1 MLMWNITT
9 LQDSIKEVGEAFE
22 RLGLCLVPGKLKEKE
37 NKKENEKERKKKI
50 DLKSINYFYMLIQ
63 TYFTSFF
70 SSI

>member
-37 NKKENEKERKKKI
+37 NKEENEKERKKK
-50 DLKSINYFYMLIQ
+50 
-63 TYFTSFF
+63 
-70 SSI
+70 